1 MEIKSLINLGL
12 LIIGIVFIFQLLKP
26 KNKENF
32 SNLKNNVTCNCNNDL
47 NEHFTLSKDDILG
60 NGKAACSRDN
70 ICNKECME
78 FCNNIAYALW
88 PNCKKVRK
96 KCNKKK

>member
-1 MEIKSLINLGL
+1 MYSNVKT
-12 LIIGIVFIFQLLKP
+12 K
-26 KNKENF
+26 KKENF
-32 SNLKNNVTCNCNNDL
+32 SNLNNVTCNCNNDL

-60 NGKAACSRDN
+60 NGKALFRDN

-88 PNCKKVRK
+88 LICKKVRK
-96 KCNKKK
+96 KCNKK